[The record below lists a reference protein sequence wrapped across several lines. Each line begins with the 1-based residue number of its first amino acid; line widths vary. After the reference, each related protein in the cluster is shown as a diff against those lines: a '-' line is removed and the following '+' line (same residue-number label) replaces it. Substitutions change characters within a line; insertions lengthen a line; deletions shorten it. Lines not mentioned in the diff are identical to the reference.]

1 MRRRRPSVLI
11 LRESTGSLRVVQ
23 EASQIAY
30 HAGICRIS
38 LLSVAK
44 NLIAISSCSPRH
56 LDGSDAMGVARCHYK
71 LSVPNRRGNLGI
83 DGASLS
89 ARRHPLSLE
98 QR

>member
-1 MRRRRPSVLI
+1 MRRRRPSVPI
-11 LRESTGSLRVVQ
+11 LRESTGPLRVAH
-23 EASQIAY
+23 EASHA
-30 HAGICRIS
+30 AGICRIS
-38 LLSVAK
+38 HLSVAK

-56 LDGSDAMGVARCHYK
+56 LDGSDAMGVARCHYQ